1 MRAQVVSATPR
12 QLESLV
18 RLSEALA
25 RMRLAPTVEAA
36 DVAEALRLMR
46 ARPARLA
53 LRKGCAA
60 CELLAKLTLASLV
73 HACCLLLQL
82 ANPVPHY
89 TLPAVLLSEG
99 EAGLAAWLG
108 RQRRRGCAGT
118 GRARCSRRRRTL

>member
-60 CELLAKLTLASLV
+60 CELLARLTLASPV
-73 HACCLLLQL
+73 HACCALPQL
-82 ANPVPHY
+82 AQAVPACNV
-89 TLPAVLLSEG
+89 TSVGSRP
-99 EAGLAAWLG
+99 
-108 RQRRRGCAGT
+108 GCGA
-118 GRARCSRRRRTL
+118 

>member
-1 MRAQVVSATPR
+1 MVSATPR

-53 LRKGCAA
+53 SRKGCMPAIS
-60 CELLAKLTLASLV
+60 KLMLVSLV
-73 HACCLLLQL
+73 HACCALPQI
-82 ANPVPHY
+82 AQPIFGCK
-89 TLPAVLLSEG
+89 LPAVFLSKWG
-99 EAGLAAWLG
+99 KQAWLWG
-108 RQRRRGCAGT
+108 
-118 GRARCSRRRRTL
+118 